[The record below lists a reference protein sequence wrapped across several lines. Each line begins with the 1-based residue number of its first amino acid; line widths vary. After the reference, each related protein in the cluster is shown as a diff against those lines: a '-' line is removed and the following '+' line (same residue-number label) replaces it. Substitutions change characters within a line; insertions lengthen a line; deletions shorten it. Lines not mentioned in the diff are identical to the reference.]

1 MICSR
6 KKKVPSF
13 KPDIGI
19 NLFKN
24 YFTNVITIL
33 LQAIVNLLDR
43 VVLVSAW
50 SCYINMNV
58 IEPSD
63 DPGKTTP

>member
-1 MICSR
+1 MIRSR

-13 KPDIGI
+13 KLDIGN

-50 SCYINMNV
+50 SCYIY
-58 IEPSD
+58 IF
-63 DPGKTTP
+63 